1 MGTNGMATALNTTK
15 PSFSEIDLVRSICEE
30 SFFEF
35 LKEFWDTI
43 IPEEPVWNWH
53 VEYMCSQLQQMAERV
68 FLNESKRCDLIVNI
82 SPGSTK
88 STIASVA
95 FPAWT
100 WTRMPTAR
108 HICGSHAF
116 DLGMDLSRKCRDI
129 IQVQDRRHGK
139 PSYQDC
145 WPHLQLRED
154 QNTKGYFANTMGGMR
169 KSVTV
174 GGKSPVGFHGHFLII
189 DDPIDPQKVL
199 SDAEIKNANDWM
211 NETLPSRKVDK
222 NITPMILI
230 MQRLHQNDPTGNRL
244 SKGEDGGK
252 VKHVCLPAD
261 MEEGYE
267 VKPRFLRRRYVNGL
281 MDPHRMSRDVLKEA
295 RSQLGEFG
303 YSGQYGQ
310 SPVPLGGSMFKTDR
324 IVIDD
329 QPHETR
335 MKKRVRF
342 WDKAGTAGGGAY
354 TVGALLGIDSDD
366 RYWVL
371 DIVRGQW
378 DSSERERVIEQTAH
392 LDGKKVVI
400 GIEQEPGSG
409 GKESAESTVRRLAG
423 FRIRVDRPTGDKAWR
438 ADPFSSQ
445 VNGHN
450 VSIARAD
457 WNNIFLE
464 ELRFFPASTYKD
476 QVDAAS
482 GAFNLIASIPKKVGA
497 L

>member
-1 MGTNGMATALNTTK
+1 MSS

-30 SFFEF
+30 SFYEF
-35 LKEFWDTI
+35 LKEFWDVI
-43 IPEEPVWNWH
+43 IPEDPIWNWH
-53 VEYMCSQLQQMAERV
+53 VKYMCDQLQTVAERV
-68 FLNESKRCDLIVNI
+68 FRGEPKRYDLIINI

-129 IQVQDRRHGK
+129 VAEQDRHDDK
-139 PSYQDC
+139 PSFTQC
-145 WPHLQLRED
+145 WPHLKLRDD
-154 QNTKGYFANTMGGMR
+154 QNTKGYFANTSGGMR

-174 GGKSPVGFHGHFLII
+174 GGKSPVGFHGHFLLI

-199 SDAEIKNANDWM
+199 SEAEIHKANSWM

-222 NITPMILI
+222 SVTPMILI

-244 SKGEDGGK
+244 AKGKKGGK
-252 VKHVCLPAD
+252 VKHISLPAD
-261 MEEGYE
+261 LSEGYE
-267 VKPRFLRRRYVNGL
+267 VKPKFLEKHYVDGL
-281 MDPHRMSRDVLKEA
+281 MDAKRMPRNVLDEA

-310 SPVPLGGSMFKTDR
+310 NPVPLGGGMFKVDR
-324 IVIDD
+324 LRLDD
-329 QPHETR
+329 APAPVR
-335 MKKRVRF
+335 FKKKVRF
-342 WDKAGTAGGGAY
+342 WDKAGTSGGGAY
-354 TVGALLGIDSDD
+354 TVGALLGLDVDD

-371 DIVRGQW
+371 DVVRGQW
-378 DSSERERVIEQTAH
+378 DSNEREKVIEQTAT
-392 LDGKKVVI
+392 LDGRSVI
-400 GIEQEPGSG
+400 IGLEQEPGSG
-409 GKESAESTVRRLAG
+409 GKESAEATVRRLAG
-423 FRIRVDRPTGDKAWR
+423 FRVKIDRPTGDKAWR

-450 VSIARAD
+450 VSIKKAD
-457 WNNIFLE
+457 WNATYME

-476 QVDAAS
+476 QVDASS
-482 GAFNLIASIPKKVGA
+482 GAFNMLASIRRKVGA

>member
-1 MGTNGMATALNTTK
+1 MSK
-15 PSFSEIDLVRSICEE
+15 PAFSETDLVASICRE
-30 SFFEF
+30 SFYEF
-35 LKEFWDTI
+35 LKEFWDVI

-53 VEYMCSQLQQMAERV
+53 IEYLCDQLQTMAERV
-68 FLNESKRCDLIVNI
+68 FQNKPKKYDLVINV

-100 WTRMPTAR
+100 WTRFPTAR

-129 IQVQDRRHGK
+129 ISEQDRHDNK
-139 PSYQDC
+139 PSFHDC
-145 WPHLQLRED
+145 FPNIKLRED

-174 GGKSPVGFHGHFLII
+174 GGKSPVGFHGHFIVI

-199 SDAEIKNANDWM
+199 SEAEIQKANSWM

-222 NITPMILI
+222 AVTPMILI

-244 SKGEDGGK
+244 AQKDKGGK
-252 VKHVCLPAD
+252 VKHISLPAD
-261 MEEGYE
+261 LEEGYE
-267 VKPRFLRRRYVNGL
+267 LKPRFLKKYYQDGL
-281 MDPHRMSRDVLKEA
+281 MDESRMPRHILREA
-295 RSQLGEFG
+295 RNQLGEFG

-310 SPVPLGGSMFKTDR
+310 SPVPLGGGMFKVDR
-324 IVIDD
+324 IVLD
-329 QPHETR
+329 QEPVPAR
-335 MKKRVRF
+335 IRRRVRF

-354 TVGALLGIDSDD
+354 TVGLLLGLDKDD

-371 DIVRGQW
+371 DVVRGQW
-378 DSSERERVIEQTAH
+378 DSSQREKVIEQTA
-392 LDGKKVVI
+392 LVDGRDVII

-409 GKESAESTVRRLAG
+409 GKESAEATVRRLAG
-423 FRIRVDRPTGDKAWR
+423 FRVKVDRPTGDKAWR

-450 VSIARAD
+450 VSMKPAD
-457 WNNIFLE
+457 WNQSFLE

-482 GAFNLIASIPKKVGA
+482 GAFNMLAIIRRKVGA
-497 L
+497 LV

>member
-1 MGTNGMATALNTTK
+1 MAQAAFN
-15 PSFSEIDLVRSICEE
+15 EIDLVRSITQE
-30 SFFEF
+30 SFYEF
-35 LKEFWDTI
+35 LKEFWDVI
-43 IPEEPVWNWH
+43 IPEDPIWNWH
-53 VEYMCSQLQQMAERV
+53 IKYLCDELQYMAELV
-68 FLNESKRCDLIVNI
+68 FEGKPKEYDLIINI
-82 SPGSTK
+82 SPASTK

-100 WTRMPTAR
+100 WTRMATAR

-129 IQVQDRRHGK
+129 VATQDRVAGK
-139 PSYQDC
+139 PSFLQC
-145 WPHLQLRED
+145 FPHIRLRED

-174 GGKSPVGFHGHFLII
+174 GGKSPVGFHAHFILI

-199 SDAEIKNANDWM
+199 SEAEVKKANTWM

-222 NITPMILI
+222 TITPTILI
-230 MQRLHQNDPTGNRL
+230 MQRLHQNDPTGSWL
-244 SKGEDGGK
+244 QKGEKGGL
-252 VKHVCLPAD
+252 VKHISLPAD
-261 MEEGYE
+261 LTDGFD
-267 VKPRFLRRRYVNGL
+267 VKPKELAEHYVDGLFDPLRLPR
-281 MDPHRMSRDVLKEA
+281 HILKQS

-310 SPVPLGGSMFKTDR
+310 NPVPLGGGMFKVER
-324 IVIDD
+324 IRIDEAPAD
-329 QPHETR
+329 LNI
-335 MKKRVRF
+335 KKRIRF

-354 TVGALLGIDSDD
+354 TVGALLGVDADD

-378 DSSERERVIEQTAH
+378 DSSEREKIIEQTAEM
-392 LDGKKVVI
+392 DGRRTII
-400 GIEQEPGSG
+400 GLEQEPGSG
-409 GKESAESTVRRLAG
+409 GKESAEATVRRLAG
-423 FRIRVDRPTGDKAWR
+423 YRVRIDRPTGDKALR

-445 VNGHN
+445 VNASN
-450 VSIARAD
+450 VFLKKAH
-457 WNNIFLE
+457 WNLDYLE

-476 QVDAAS
+476 QVDATS
-482 GAFNLIASIPKKVGA
+482 GGFNILAVTRRKVGA